1 MRALLVASGLM
12 VAGLA
17 TYTSAQPAGAPPA
30 GEEWRT
36 YGSDLYSSKYS
47 PLDQINADNVSQ
59 LQVAWRW
66 KSLNFGPRMEGN
78 LETTPL
84 MIDGVLYFTAG
95 QRRVILAA
103 DAATGETLGM
113 YRPEEGER
121 ASLFP
126 RPYSRGVSYW
136 SNGQGD
142 NRILAV
148 TAGEAAR
155 RDRDDKPDG
164 RCGTGRAYSA

>member
-1 MRALLVASGLM
+1 MTNWMRALLVTSGLM
-12 VAGLA
+12 VAGLV
-17 TYTSAQPAGAPPA
+17 TYTSGQSAATPPPGA
-30 GEEWRT
+30 EWRT

-84 MIDGVLYFTAG
+84 IIGGVLYFTAG
-95 QRRVILAA
+95 QRRVIIAA
-103 DAATGETLGM
+103 DAATGETLWM

-121 ASLFP
+121 ASPFP
-126 RPYSRGVSYW
+126 
-136 SNGQGD
+136 
-142 NRILAV
+142 
-148 TAGEAAR
+148 
-155 RDRDDKPDG
+155 
-164 RCGTGRAYSA
+164 